1 MNDHDCGID
10 CKPVPSLTGGVA
22 HMMYPS
28 DPTPH
33 AGRYMH
39 TAMQGMTRS
48 EYRATGMG
56 QTRRNRVWDAMRVAS
71 PRKRVARNVPA

>member
-1 MNDHDCGID
+1 MATILDTHVCGID
-10 CKPVPSLTGGVA
+10 CKPEKTITGGIA

-39 TAMQGMTRS
+39 TAMQGMTRR

-56 QTRRNRVWDAMRVAS
+56 QTRRNRVWDAER
-71 PRKRVARNVPA
+71 RARRAWVEPQ